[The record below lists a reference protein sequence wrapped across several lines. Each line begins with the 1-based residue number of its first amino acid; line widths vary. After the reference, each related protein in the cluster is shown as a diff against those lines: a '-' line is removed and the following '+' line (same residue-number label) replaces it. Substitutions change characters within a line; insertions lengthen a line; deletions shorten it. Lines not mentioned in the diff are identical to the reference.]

1 MVFNATCCLESH
13 NFITLNCYKMY
24 VKGQIVHQDIVEHIK
39 QPMQNYDVIYC
50 GLEYHVHPKKCP
62 QYSSFGGV

>member
-1 MVFNATCCLESH
+1 
-13 NFITLNCYKMY
+13 MY